1 MALSYWKDMF
11 GAGSLEQIA
20 AVISLLAI
28 VLASKQIIAS
38 WPMDI
43 LSSVLYAVV
52 FYRARLFSDTLL
64 QGLFIAMS
72 LYGWYKWQ
80 DRTVLKVRHASV
92 KEIVAA
98 AVFAFIYM
106 LISGWALLHFTTASF
121 PFVDSLCSAM
131 SIAATFL
138 AACKVIENWHI
149 WICVDCLYVALFAVK
164 GLYPTAVLYVIF
176 IIIAFYGLLSWRK
189 SEKAND

>member
-20 AVISLLAI
+20 AVMSLLAI
-28 VLASKQIIAS
+28 LLASKQIIAS

-52 FYRARLFSDTLL
+52 FYRARLFADTLL
-64 QGLFIAMS
+64 QGLFVAMS

-80 DRTVLKVRHASV
+80 VATVLRVRHASA
-92 KEIVAA
+92 KEIGTA
-98 AVFAFIYM
+98 AVFVFIYT
-106 LISGWALLHFTTASF
+106 LLSGWALLHFTTASL
-121 PFVDSLCSAM
+121 PFADSLCSAM

-138 AACKVIENWHI
+138 AAFKVLENWHI
-149 WICVDCLYVALFAVK
+149 WICADCLYVALFAVK

-176 IIIAFYGLLSWRK
+176 IILAFYGLLSWRK
-189 SEKAND
+189 SEKANA